1 MAVNS
6 NEMQDLLNNLTN
18 FQRDIDSI
26 VESCAKELTARFL
39 AKVIKRT
46 PVGVKPEFE
55 GRKTYQIKKQ
65 DGRTRLFLTNAA
77 FYYQRSWGS
86 YMGGTLRRGWTSGKS
101 TKAFA
106 DGLAIAKSG
115 NLYTF
120 AVTNNTPWADYVEYG
135 HRQEAGRYVPAIGK
149 RLKKSWVQGK
159 FMMTI
164 SAEEIQR
171 SAQGILDK
179 KIQKELEK
187 YFGGQ

>member
-46 PVGVKPEFE
+46 PVGV
-55 GRKTYQIKKQ
+55 YI
-65 DGRTRLFLTNAA
+65 
-77 FYYQRSWGS
+77 RSQS
-86 YMGGTLRRGWTSGKS
+86 RHGGTLRRGWSANNLT
-101 TKAFA
+101 
-106 DGLAIAKSG
+106 IAKSG

-120 AVTNNTPWADYVEYG
+120 AVINPTHYASYVEYG
-135 HRQEAGRYVPAIGK
+135 HRTRGGTG
-149 RLKKSWVQGK
+149 WVQGR